1 MKTVQEWLKE
11 VDEEELVSA
20 YFSLPSN
27 AFNIAIL
34 EKRETPEV
42 ILAFV
47 RRLKSLTPET
57 PQKQHVFFAST
68 SYRDGIELILCDWDD
83 LLTKRHPERGDCV
96 FSEFAQVMGYW
107 VADTEL
113 TLKWIYDV
121 LAGVL
126 AQLSFFG
133 YTQEEQ
139 TAGWKRMYQFVR
151 QEEAKLEKEG
161 GIDALL
167 QRSIPCEEMRERMDT
182 ELGRRPDSEA
192 RKLEDKIRE
201 AVVKYEMYCFER
213 EVAAVRELL
222 RSM

>member
-11 VDEEELVSA
+11 VDEGKLVRT

-34 EKRETPEV
+34 EKKENPEV
-42 ILAFV
+42 ILAFI
-47 RRLKSLTPET
+47 RRLKGLTPEM
-57 PQKQHVFFAST
+57 PQKQRVFFTST
-68 SYRDGIELILCDWDD
+68 SYRDGVELILCDWDD
-83 LLTKRHPERGDCV
+83 LLTKRRPERGDCV
-96 FSEFAQVMGYW
+96 FVEFAQVMGYW

-113 TLKWIYDV
+113 TLKWIYVV

-139 TAGWKRMYQFVR
+139 TAGWK
-151 QEEAKLEKEG
+151 
-161 GIDALL
+161 GIDAML
-167 QRSIPCEEMRERMDT
+167 REREAELRTKTPEEVLGRPRPMEEYLDELNW
-182 ELGRRPDSEA
+182 ELGIKPDPEA
-192 RKLEDKIRE
+192 RKRKDKIQE
-201 AVVKYEMYCFER
+201 AVFEYEMYCFER